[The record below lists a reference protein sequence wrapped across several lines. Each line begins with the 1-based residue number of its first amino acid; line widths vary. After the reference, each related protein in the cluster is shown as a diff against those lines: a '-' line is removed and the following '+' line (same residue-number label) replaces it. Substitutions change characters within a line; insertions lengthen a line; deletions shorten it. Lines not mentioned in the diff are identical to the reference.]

1 MMEMKERFATLRNL
15 SKYIYTYFLKLSL
28 RKLGTINIFIGDT
41 AYMQHY
47 ETTRCMSEC
56 YFEQF
61 LMSKD
66 FFLPFSCKRR
76 TNPYLC
82 IVFFIVLD
90 LRLTR
95 LGYSGIPFFMPS
107 CE

>member
-15 SKYIYTYFLKLSL
+15 LKYIYIYIYIYFLKLSL

-47 ETTRCMSEC
+47 ETTRCMSEY

-61 LMSKD
+61 LMCKD
-66 FFLPFSCKRR
+66 FFLPISYYFQG
-76 TNPYLC
+76 L
-82 IVFFIVLD
+82 VLKNVS
-90 LRLTR
+90 LMVHGSWLSASS
-95 LGYSGIPFFMPS
+95 LLVLI
-107 CE
+107 